1 MHKKLQHFK
10 RKLNKIRKK
19 NMGIMNMEF
28 KHLSYF
34 LLIGCMK
41 NWKTSKCTEYLL
53 NSHLR
58 MYPTTY
64 SDRHKNTKGT

>member
-1 MHKKLQHFK
+1 
-10 RKLNKIRKK
+10 
-19 NMGIMNMEF
+19 MEF